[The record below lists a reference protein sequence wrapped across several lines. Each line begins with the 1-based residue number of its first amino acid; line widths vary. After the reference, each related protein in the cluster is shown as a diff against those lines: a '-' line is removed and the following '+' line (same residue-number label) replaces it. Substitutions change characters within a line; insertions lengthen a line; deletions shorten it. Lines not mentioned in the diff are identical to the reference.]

1 MVKSIE
7 EQNKEWDEIVR
18 KIHYPNDPTIEN
30 VLNKFKNRADGGM
43 KTYSVS
49 MKSNKGDL
57 LYWMNHLQEEM
68 MDSVAYI
75 ERIIQEV
82 KDGK

>member
-7 EQNKEWDEIVR
+7 EHKKEWDEIIR

-30 VLNKFKNRADGGM
+30 VLNKFRNRADEGM

-82 KDGK
+82 KDGE